1 MTPLVSIIIPAYNR
15 ARFLPETLDSVLVQS
30 ISDVECIVVDDGST
44 DGTKDIVERFCAR
57 DPRVRY
63 LRQENRGPSAARNYG
78 LTEARG
84 RFIQFL
90 DSDDIIVADKLA
102 KQVKQ
107 LDSTKD
113 LALSYCD
120 YRYCSYDNVNKT
132 VSRDNFPPPRFVMQR
147 RLWDIASRWET
158 EFSIPMHCF
167 LFDARIFREQGVRFD
182 EELPNHNDW
191 DCWMQVFALDPTVF
205 HVPEVLAI
213 YRLHDDTICA
223 DPQKLAIGFS
233 KAIRK
238 QQHVFRND
246 PVMRRILADKKR
258 EMKNAY
264 KNNQHPKVLTA
275 LRGNAKRAYK
285 KMMPWPVQKF
295 ITWISRIMLR
305 GRSQS

>member
-15 ARFLPETLDSVLVQS
+15 ARFLPETLDSVLGQS
-30 ISDVECIVVDDGST
+30 VTDIECIVVDDGST
-44 DGTKDIVERFCAR
+44 DGTKDIVARFCAR

-78 LTEARG
+78 LAEARG

-90 DSDDIIVADKLA
+90 DSDDIIVADKFA

-107 LDSTKD
+107 LDSTRD

-120 YRYCSYDNVNKT
+120 YRYCSHDDVSKT

-158 EFSIPMHCF
+158 EFSIPIHCF
-167 LFDARIFREQGVRFD
+167 LFDARFFKERGIRFD
-182 EELPNHNDW
+182 EEFTNHNDW
-191 DCWMQVFALDPTVF
+191 DCWMQVFALDPMVF

-213 YRLHDDTICA
+213 YRLHDDSICS
-223 DPQKLAIGFS
+223 DRQKLVIGFA

-238 QQHVFRND
+238 QQRIFRHD
-246 PVMRRILADKKR
+246 PVMRRILADKMRK
-258 EMKNAY
+258 MKNAY
-264 KNNQHPKVLTA
+264 SNNQPSAAMMA
-275 LRGNAKRAYK
+275 LRHYANRIYKRL
-285 KMMPWPVQKF
+285 MPWPIQKF
-295 ITWISRIMLR
+295 IANISRMIHR
-305 GRSQS
+305 GRTPS